1 MDLWQQR
8 FSLAEAN
15 VRAEALARECVN
27 HRRENQKVMLAGTDS
42 GGEQEWVV
50 LRERTWVARN
60 QYGQVVMEGG
70 KDDWQVCIRVMV
82 YRDDELDAM
91 DAAEL
96 S

>member
-1 MDLWQQR
+1 
-8 FSLAEAN
+8 
-15 VRAEALARECVN
+15 
-27 HRRENQKVMLAGTDS
+27 
-42 GGEQEWVV
+42 
-50 LRERTWVARN
+50 
-60 QYGQVVMEGG
+60 MEGG